1 MAFLSIFS
9 GFRKSSWLHL
19 VLRSFQLIDAL
30 VVIGMYGVDLNAA
43 MKASK
48 YADGKWV
55 SSTTDPQTGALTSY
69 PPEMVRVLTTVKVF
83 AVTTGSLAAVT
94 ALVFSLVSIAIQYRT
109 VALLFAWDWTMTILF
124 AVLSGI
130 FGSMYLHENVE
141 MESGIHRMKTAVGF
155 DLAGLV
161 LWTLTASFG
170 TWWFFSERRK
180 SSDPRREIPKVHWEG
195 TAGLPKLSK
204 TFRNDS
210 LSGRSFRNGSDHSR

>member
-1 MAFLSIFS
+1 MAISSIFS

-19 VLRSFQLIDAL
+19 FLRSFQLIDAL

-55 SSTTDPQTGALTSY
+55 
-69 PPEMVRVLTTVKVF
+69 F

-94 ALVFSLVSIAIQYRT
+94 ALIFSLASILIQYRT
-109 VALLFAWDWTMTILF
+109 VALLFAWDWTLTILF

-130 FGSMYLHENVE
+130 FGSMYLHENIE

-161 LWTLTASFG
+161 LWFITASFG

-180 SSDPRREIPKVHWEG
+180 SSDPRREIAPSQWEG
-195 TAGLPKLSK
+195 NAGLPKLSK
-204 TFRNDS
+204 TLRDGS
-210 LSGRSFRNGSDHSR
+210 MTGRSFRMGSEEDKSRAVEV

>member
-55 SSTTDPQTGALTSY
+55 
-69 PPEMVRVLTTVKVF
+69 F

-94 ALVFSLVSIAIQYRT
+94 ALIFSLASIAIQYRT
-109 VALLFAWDWTMTILF
+109 VALLFAWDWTMAILF

-180 SSDPRREIPKVHWEG
+180 SSDPRREIPRVQWEAN
-195 TAGLPKLSK
+195 AGLPKLSK
-204 TFRNDS
+204 TFRNGS
-210 LSGRSFRNGSDHSR
+210 LGGRSFRNVSDHSR